1 MSGSWRDRGGS
12 TRESIRDSQ
21 TTNGARSLEVMH
33 RVALL
38 ALSIQL
44 LAGPI
49 CAQASTVLRGEGYAG
64 KLLPELDARGGT
76 WLGAG
81 GAVRLEQLTGAPVLV
96 LFTVLW

>member
-1 MSGSWRDRGGS
+1 MRR
-12 TRESIRDSQ
+12 
-21 TTNGARSLEVMH
+21 L
-33 RVALL
+33 ALL

-44 LAGPI
+44 LAGPVD
-49 CAQASTVLRGEGYAG
+49 AQASTVLRGKGYTG
-64 KLLPELDARGGT
+64 KPLPELDAPGGT